1 MISENR
7 LIFWTVSTLYM
18 VFQTNYEITEGQ
30 ILMKLLFGKL
40 CVQSFEIGKKNLH
53 D

>member
-1 MISENR
+1 
-7 LIFWTVSTLYM
+7 M
-18 VFQTNYEITEGQ
+18 VFKANHKITEGQ

-53 D
+53 V